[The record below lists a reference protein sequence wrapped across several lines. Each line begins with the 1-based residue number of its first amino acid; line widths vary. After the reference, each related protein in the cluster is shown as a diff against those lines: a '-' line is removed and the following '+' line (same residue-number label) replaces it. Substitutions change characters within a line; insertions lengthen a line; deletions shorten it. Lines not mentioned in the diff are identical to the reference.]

1 MLDSMMTDL
10 KQLEVELEKVKAAG
24 KSEGDKLRGDDGKL
38 INPNIKMTLA
48 ELKEQKTRVRVIDGV
63 KFYNQME
70 HELLEYI
77 PMEMFTQ
84 NAEYQ
89 VMEASEKV
97 KEVQKGFV
105 SVLNYFGE
113 DDKMTST
120 DFFGTLSTFLQSFD
134 GEKDC
139 FERQEDIRIRDEKRL
154 AIQKEKDAK
163 KLAATRA
170 KEALLQTQG
179 SSDSDLSYDTPQDG
193 KKKKKKRLVIIE
205 RSEKNPMGVG
215 GIAAAVAAA
224 ALKKKQK
231 SEQGNEDVAS
241 TDTPKRPANPMGMG
255 GIAAQVAAAA
265 LKKKQQGLRDGNQ
278 MNALVDNDPI
288 AFQDRNLPQN
298 VESDDSI
305 SLQGAESNDSDV
317 SYGTLGTLHTPGAI
331 NTVPRMSPQT
341 RNSRCNNPEALIDD
355 DMNGISHLIRP
366 IVKRATA
373 DDMINLAQELE
384 GAQKTSKNS
393 SDSDDDAALQNANST
408 DSNIS
413 HGFLTQSSASK
424 PKGRNTYNSTTL
436 RPKLNEEFD
445 SYRNQGDDDCDTD
458 DFSAPPSRILKTGT
472 KKERNRTLAAVD
484 EDDDHTEIKHQ
495 ASDDSDV
502 SYGTVNTATTVDTL
516 QTIQSFSRKTNLAF
530 DALTRRA
537 DGDNSHE
544 AVNPLAGG
552 GIAAAAAQVAMN
564 RNQNKPTVDESNTDA
579 TAKPSNPF
587 AGGGIAAAAA
597 QQQ

>member
-1 MLDSMMTDL
+1 
-10 KQLEVELEKVKAAG
+10 
-24 KSEGDKLRGDDGKL
+24 
-38 INPNIKMTLA
+38 
-48 ELKEQKTRVRVIDGV
+48 
-63 KFYNQME
+63 
-70 HELLEYI
+70 
-77 PMEMFTQ
+77 
-84 NAEYQ
+84 
-89 VMEASEKV
+89 
-97 KEVQKGFV
+97 
-105 SVLNYFGE
+105 
-113 DDKMTST
+113 
-120 DFFGTLSTFLQSFD
+120 
-134 GEKDC
+134 
-139 FERQEDIRIRDEKRL
+139 
-154 AIQKEKDAK
+154 
-163 KLAATRA
+163 
-170 KEALLQTQG
+170 
-179 SSDSDLSYDTPQDG
+179 
-193 KKKKKKRLVIIE
+193 
-205 RSEKNPMGVG
+205 
-215 GIAAAVAAA
+215 
-224 ALKKKQK
+224 LKKKQK

>member
-1 MLDSMMTDL
+1 MLDSMMADL

-205 RSEKNPMGVG
+205 SSEKNPMGVG

>member
-1 MLDSMMTDL
+1 MLDSMMADL

-205 RSEKNPMGVG
+205 SSEKNPMGVG

-552 GIAAAAAQVAMN
+552 GIAAAAAQ
-564 RNQNKPTVDESNTDA
+564 
-579 TAKPSNPF
+579 
-587 AGGGIAAAAA
+587 
-597 QQQ
+597 QQ